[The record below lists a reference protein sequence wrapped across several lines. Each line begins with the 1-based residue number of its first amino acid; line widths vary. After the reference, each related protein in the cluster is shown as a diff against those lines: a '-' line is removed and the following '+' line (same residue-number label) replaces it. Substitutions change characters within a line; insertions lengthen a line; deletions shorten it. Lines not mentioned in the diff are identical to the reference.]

1 MESFFAPFHKPRIL
15 VIFFV
20 PSRSKRN
27 KARLHFYYRLRN
39 TNRNSILFGYSS
51 PSLFF
56 FITKN
61 RYVFFSLPL
70 IPLQLLGHY
79 ESIVQS
85 FRIWSFAT
93 YTSKLSHWT
102 IYFSDRVPCSREPTE
117 ATNKLSRGW
126 KIKRFWGFVPFI
138 KLLCTFFYSDHTNEK
153 FASNCFPKQRPPIE
167 RCSIYLLFH
176 TETVCIEVF
185 RERTS
190 IWLNKTNYST
200 NAVNFWRIFAK
211 FLIFCTF
218 LPSAPIFPP
227 WTKESTKKISK
238 SFTYEVYNSYLAYN
252 RSTARLWEQKFLI
265 LKGYHAR
272 SYHQL

>member
-102 IYFSDRVPCSREPTE
+102 IYFSDRVPCSRKPTE

-138 KLLCTFFYSDHTNEK
+138 KLLCTFFLLWSYKREIR
-153 FASNCFPKQRPPIE
+153 KQ
-167 RCSIYLLFH
+167 LFSE
-176 TETVCIEVF
+176 TEATYREVF
-185 RERTS
+185 NLPAFPHRLHRGFSRKNIDLIEQ
-190 IWLNKTNYST
+190 NKLL
-200 NAVNFWRIFAK
+200 RKRCK
-211 FLIFCTF
+211 FLKNLCEVSHFLHIFTLCPDLSPMDEGIDEENF
-218 LPSAPIFPP
+218 
-227 WTKESTKKISK
+227 
-238 SFTYEVYNSYLAYN
+238 
-252 RSTARLWEQKFLI
+252 
-265 LKGYHAR
+265 
-272 SYHQL
+272 